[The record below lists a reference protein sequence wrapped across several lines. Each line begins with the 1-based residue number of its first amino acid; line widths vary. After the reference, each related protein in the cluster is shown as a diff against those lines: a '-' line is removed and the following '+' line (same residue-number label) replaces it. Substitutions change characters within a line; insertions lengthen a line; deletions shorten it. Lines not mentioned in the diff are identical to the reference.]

1 MVNENGMVEWWSAGG
16 NLRHAEHSR
25 PPLPRFN
32 GSTPITPQLQPF
44 HPSPPLGLGLVEYIR
59 PLFSPVPGKSK
70 DGKCAIARRGAT
82 SFCFLPPLE
91 KNVGKKQHLIGAK
104 SLEILRFRAFT
115 PHLMKKMDCL
125 LRRHPVNHA
134 ASCRRGS

>member
-91 KNVGKKQHLIGAK
+91 KIVGKKQHLIGA
-104 SLEILRFRAFT
+104 RHAFEAEVGDCSARVT
-115 PHLMKKMDCL
+115 P
-125 LRRHPVNHA
+125 
-134 ASCRRGS
+134 RGQSQNQKPRNIGI